1 MSEVSLTAI
10 DHSTDKSSSLKHRLL
25 RAESAYRKRSIL
37 LIAPLL
43 LFLLISFVFPI
54 GNILW
59 KSLDNPEVSRALPST
74 LQALK
79 NWDGQSQPDEKVFAA
94 LVNDLNAA
102 KAQGLVP
109 GLVKR
114 LGYEDG
120 RYRTLLSMTL
130 RKLPDAGAQSISRT
144 LIAKSTLWAEPGT
157 WRSIQ
162 RAGLAVTAYYWL
174 AAFDRQ
180 VDVQTGSIVELPK
193 GQALYLSVL
202 FRTLWIASVVTLF
215 CVLLGYPVAYWL
227 ARQPSSRANLLL
239 IMVLLPFW
247 TSLLVRTAGWIVL
260 LQNGGL
266 INSSLIGLGLIE
278 QPLQLVFNRVGVYI
292 SMTHILLPFVI
303 LPLYAVM
310 KGISPN
316 YVRAAISLGAHP
328 FRAFWSVYVPQTFAG
343 VTAGALLVFIMAIGY
358 YITPALLGGPG
369 DQMLSYFVAFYTNT
383 TINWGMAAALG
394 SQLLIIVL
402 LLYWVYSRITRPA
415 NPAQRA

>member
-10 DHSTDKSSSLKHRLL
+10 DHSTEKSSSLKQRLL
-25 RAESAYRKRSIL
+25 RAERTYRKRSIL

-43 LFLLISFVFPI
+43 IFLLISFVFPI

-59 KSLDNPEVSRALPST
+59 KSLDNPEVSRALPTT
-74 LQALK
+74 LQALQD
-79 NWDGQSQPDEKVFAA
+79 WDGESRPDEKVFSA
-94 LVNDLNAA
+94 LVKDLQTA
-102 KAQGLVP
+102 KAQGQIP
-109 GLVKR
+109 GLIKR

-120 RYRTLLSMTL
+120 RYRTLFSMAL
-130 RKLPDAGAQSISRT
+130 RKLPEPDAESISRAM
-144 LIAKSTLWAEPGT
+144 IAQSTMWAEPST
-157 WRSIQ
+157 WRSLQ
-162 RAGLAVTAYYWL
+162 RAGRPITAYYVL
-174 AAFDRQ
+174 AAFDHQ

-202 FRTLWIASVVTLF
+202 LRTLWMASVVTLL
-215 CVLLGYPVAYWL
+215 CVLFGYPVAYWL
-227 ARQPSSRANLLL
+227 AKQPSSRANLLL

-266 INSSLIGLGLIE
+266 INSSLIGLGVIE

-316 YVRAAISLGAHP
+316 YVRAAVSLGAHP
-328 FRAFWSVYVPQTFAG
+328 FRAFWWTYVPQTFAG

-402 LLYWVYSRITRPA
+402 LLYWVYSRVTRPA
-415 NPAQRA
+415 NPAQCA